1 VTLRPSHIC
10 LRLLDTGC
18 RKVTAKT
25 WSLRAI
31 VVVPV
36 ETPRPPRISH
46 EVAGVG
52 EAGLMTDREALRAR
66 TRSIPRP
73 TLGDRF
79 VLQLAHCL
87 LWRSVSEPDR

>member
-1 VTLRPSHIC
+1 
-10 LRLLDTGC
+10 
-18 RKVTAKT
+18 
-25 WSLRAI
+25 
-31 VVVPV
+31 
-36 ETPRPPRISH
+36 
-46 EVAGVG
+46 
-52 EAGLMTDREALRAR
+52 MTDREALRAR